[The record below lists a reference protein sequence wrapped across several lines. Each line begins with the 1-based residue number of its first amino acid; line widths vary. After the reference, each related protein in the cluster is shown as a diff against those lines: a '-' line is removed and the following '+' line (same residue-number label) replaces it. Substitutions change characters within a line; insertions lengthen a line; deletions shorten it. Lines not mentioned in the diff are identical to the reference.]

1 MYGVGDIISQP
12 FKAYR
17 ENQESKHMISGSLN
31 FYILEMTLVRSK
43 GLTLRLFL
51 VVFFEVLFEFLIINL
66 LRGIGEYNNLVF
78 LFWDKCLF
86 FSLLIVLNA
95 TLTQQKI
102 HFSIKLN
109 KEQRKLIFTLT
120 IILIVIGLVNKGNFL
135 SAFIIGLI
143 ASTTEEYL
151 FRGIILVTLF
161 KLFRNSKSQLSRI
174 LFPLVISSVLFGL
187 EHFLNLYSQSL
198 FLTVVQVCQTM
209 AMGFL
214 FACIFVRTRNLLFPI
229 VCHFCIDFIITA
241 FWGMQNNNNVSF
253 KSSIFIIILYLIV
266 GFAILM
272 PTLTD
277 NNPLVK
283 K

>member
-1 MYGVGDIISQP
+1 M
-12 FKAYR
+12 
-17 ENQESKHMISGSLN
+17 
-31 FYILEMTLVRSK
+31 EMTLVRSK
-43 GLTLRLFL
+43 ELVLRLFL
-51 VVFFEVLFEFLIINL
+51 VVFFELLFELLIINL
-66 LRGIGEYNNLVF
+66 LRWGGEYNNLVF
-78 LFWDKCLF
+78 LFLDKCLF
-86 FSLLIVLNA
+86 FSLLIVLNSA
-95 TLTQQKI
+95 LTKQKI
-102 HFSIKLN
+102 PFSIKLN
-109 KEQRKLIFTLT
+109 KEQQKLIFMLA
-120 IILIVIGLVNKGNFL
+120 IILIAIGLMNKENFL
-135 SAFIIGLI
+135 SAFVIGLI
-143 ASTTEEYL
+143 ASITEEYL

-198 FLTVVQVCQTM
+198 SLTIVQVCQTM

-214 FACIFVRTRNLLFPI
+214 FACLFVRTRNLLFPI
-229 VCHFCIDFIITA
+229 VCHFCIDFIVTA
-241 FWGMQNNNNVSF
+241 LWGIQTNNNASL
-253 KSSIFIIILYLIV
+253 KSSGFVIILYLIV

>member
-1 MYGVGDIISQP
+1 MRLNIYFLSFLRLIERTQNHIFDLG
-12 FKAYR
+12 F
-17 ENQESKHMISGSLN
+17 SKFLYM
-31 FYILEMTLVRSK
+31 EMTLVRSK
-43 GLTLRLFL
+43 ELVLRLFL
-51 VVFFEVLFEFLIINL
+51 FVFFELLFELLIINL
-66 LRGIGEYNNLVF
+66 LRWGGEYNNLVF
-78 LFWDKCLF
+78 LFLDKCLF
-86 FSLLIVLNA
+86 FSLLIVLNSA
-95 TLTQQKI
+95 LTKQKI
-102 HFSIKLN
+102 PFSIKLN
-109 KEQRKLIFTLT
+109 KEQQKLIFMLA
-120 IILIVIGLVNKGNFL
+120 IILIAIGLMNKENFL
-135 SAFIIGLI
+135 SAFVIGLI
-143 ASTTEEYL
+143 ASITEEYL

-198 FLTVVQVCQTM
+198 SLTIVQVCQTM

-214 FACIFVRTRNLLFPI
+214 FACLFVRTRNLLFPI
-229 VCHFCIDFIITA
+229 VCHFCIDFIVTA
-241 FWGMQNNNNVSF
+241 LWGIQTNNNASL
-253 KSSIFIIILYLIV
+253 KSSGFVIILYLIV

>member
-1 MYGVGDIISQP
+1 MRLNIYFLSFLRLIERTQNHIFDFG
-12 FKAYR
+12 F
-17 ENQESKHMISGSLN
+17 SKFLYM
-31 FYILEMTLVRSK
+31 EMTLVRSK
-43 GLTLRLFL
+43 ELVLRLFL
-51 VVFFEVLFEFLIINL
+51 VVFFELLFELLIINF
-66 LRGIGEYNNLVF
+66 LRWGGEYNNLVF
-78 LFWDKCLF
+78 LFLDKCLF
-86 FSLLIVLNA
+86 FSLLIVLNSA
-95 TLTQQKI
+95 LTKQKI
-102 HFSIKLN
+102 PFSIKLN
-109 KEQRKLIFTLT
+109 KEQQKLIFMLA
-120 IILIVIGLVNKGNFL
+120 IILIAIGLMNKENFL
-135 SAFIIGLI
+135 SAFVIGLI
-143 ASTTEEYL
+143 ASITEEYL

-198 FLTVVQVCQTM
+198 SLTIVQVCQTM

-214 FACIFVRTRNLLFPI
+214 FACLFVRTRNLLFPI
-229 VCHFCIDFIITA
+229 VCHFCIDFIVTA
-241 FWGMQNNNNVSF
+241 LWGIQTNNNASL
-253 KSSIFIIILYLIV
+253 KSSGFVIILYLIV